1 VGTRGPRV
9 SQENTIDVEAAST
22 ALIVVDM
29 QNDFCSADGYYA
41 TVGRDI
47 SKLAASARPVAA
59 LVARARQAGMTIVF
73 TRLLYDA
80 VRGAMEDR
88 HVIRPRRWT
97 ASGKRL
103 MPGTRGADVIDE
115 IAPRDDDIVVDKVG
129 YSAFEGTS
137 LEQQLRGRGVKTV
150 VMTGV
155 VTYACVLATAFSA
168 FDRNFDVILATD
180 AVGSWNDELGAKTAD
195 IVDLLLGVA
204 VPASGINIVEHVRGA
219 R

>member
-1 VGTRGPRV
+1 M
-9 SQENTIDVEAAST
+9 QANTIDVEAAST

-47 SKLAASARPVAA
+47 SKLAASAAPVAA
-59 LVARARQAGMTIVF
+59 LVARGRQAGMTIVF

-88 HVIRPRRWT
+88 HAIRPRRWT

-103 MPGTRGADVIDE
+103 MPGTRGADVIDAL
-115 IAPRDDDIVVDKVG
+115 APRDGDIVVDKVG
-129 YSAFEGTS
+129 YSAFEGTD
-137 LEQQLRGRGVKTV
+137 LARELRARGIRTV
-150 VMTGV
+150 IMTGV

-168 FDRNFDVILATD
+168 FDRNFDVVLATD
-180 AVGSWNDELGAKTAD
+180 AVGSWNDELGARTAD

-204 VPASGINIVEHVRGA
+204 VPASGINIVMPDPEKSLPRT
-219 R
+219 